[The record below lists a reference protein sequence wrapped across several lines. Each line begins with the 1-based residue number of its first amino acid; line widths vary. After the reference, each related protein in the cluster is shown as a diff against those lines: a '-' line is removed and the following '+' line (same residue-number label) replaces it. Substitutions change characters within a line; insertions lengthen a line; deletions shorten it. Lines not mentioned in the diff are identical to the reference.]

1 VTNLKT
7 VSIIEENK
15 MAEKTKTPS
24 DRLEREY
31 IIPLRHRWKIVP
43 RYKKTPKAVK
53 AIKEFLVR
61 HMKIRDR
68 DLDKIRIDKYLNEVM
83 WARGIRSPPSKIK
96 VRAVKEGD
104 IVRVTAVDM
113 PNSIKF
119 KKLRKEKAEL
129 RGKEIAKKKKEE
141 KKTAEA
147 EVPKVEGEAQ
157 IKEEKKEE
165 EKENKAAVVEAGQ
178 EIEKAVAKQE
188 KHTTKVQSPKQE
200 KNLRTGY
207 NQSGRGH

>member
-1 VTNLKT
+1 MAKT
-7 VSIIEENK
+7 E
-15 MAEKTKTPS
+15 TKTPS
-24 DRLEREY
+24 EKIEREY

-96 VRAVKEGD
+96 VRAVKEGG
-104 IVRVTAVDM
+104 IVRVTAVNL

-119 KKLRKEKAEL
+119 KKLRKEKVESK
-129 RGKEIAKKKKEE
+129 GKEIAKKKKEE
-141 KKTAEA
+141 KTAET
-147 EVPKVEGEAQ
+147 EKPTVEENA
-157 IKEEKKEE
+157 EKKIE
-165 EKENKAAVVEAGQ
+165 EKENKAAVVEAGKEIQ
-178 EIEKAVAKQE
+178 EQEAKKE
-188 KHTTKVQSPKQE
+188 KHTTKVLSPKQE
-200 KNLRTGY
+200 KNQKNKY
-207 NQSGRGH
+207 NISGRGH